1 MASLTFT
8 VSGSK
13 YELEVER
20 VTFGEARRLE
30 KITGLPFGKL
40 AEAMGDGS
48 MEALQAFVWTAMRR
62 VDHELAF
69 DGLDDLAIA
78 DVEFSAED
86 ESDDTA
92 AGPTLVPAV
101 SEATG

>member
-1 MASLTFT
+1 MASLTFS
-8 VSGSK
+8 VSGTK

-40 AEAMGDGS
+40 ADAMGDGS
-48 MEALQAFVWTAMRR
+48 MEALQAFIWVAMRR
-62 VDHELAF
+62 VDNELAF
-69 DGLDDLAIA
+69 EGLDDLAIA
-78 DVEFSAED
+78 DVEFAAED
-86 ESDDTA
+86 KNDDTA
-92 AGPTLVPAV
+92 VGPTPVPDS